1 MSLQPK
7 AQRGAKKQAGSQRPD
22 VEENWAW
29 DAENVRCGRVRRGR
43 NIENDRMDVYYC
55 KCYNNILK
63 YICLFK
69 KTEGAVFPLL
79 VEAMED
85 GVADAFDAEFVDEA
99 DHGAGR

>member
-1 MSLQPK
+1 
-7 AQRGAKKQAGSQRPD
+7 
-22 VEENWAW
+22 
-29 DAENVRCGRVRRGR
+29 
-43 NIENDRMDVYYC
+43 MDVYYC

-63 YICLFK
+63 YSCLFK